1 MKDREKEIKKLLYLK
16 SEIIRQAKKEM
27 RDLRL
32 ELDTIN
38 KQKTLERKKRNYK
51 Y

>member
-1 MKDREKEIKKLLYLK
+1 MNDREKELKRLLYLK
-16 SEIIRQAKKEM
+16 SEVIRQAKKEM
-27 RDLRL
+27 RELRL
-32 ELDTIN
+32 ELDALN